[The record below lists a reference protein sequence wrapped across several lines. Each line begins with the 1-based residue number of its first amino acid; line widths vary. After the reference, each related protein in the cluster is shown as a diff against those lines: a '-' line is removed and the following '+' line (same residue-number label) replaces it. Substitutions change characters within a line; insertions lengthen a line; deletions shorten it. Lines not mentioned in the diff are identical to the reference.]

1 MEYVR
6 FKINILQILVV
17 AKRLYLKKIKE
28 ALYIDI
34 KRKYK
39 EEMEGVHDSVFNN
52 QNKQLMAKVNFLYQA
67 ESFMSESHISQLH
80 DNAQKTTRKWRYF
93 IQGVMKRK
101 VQGKIRTRLKQGLLK
116 ESRKLIV

>member
-1 MEYVR
+1 
-6 FKINILQILVV
+6 
-17 AKRLYLKKIKE
+17 
-28 ALYIDI
+28 
-34 KRKYK
+34 
-39 EEMEGVHDSVFNN
+39 
-52 QNKQLMAKVNFLYQA
+52 MAKVNFLYQA

-93 IQGVMKRK
+93 IQSVMKRK

>member
-1 MEYVR
+1 
-6 FKINILQILVV
+6 
-17 AKRLYLKKIKE
+17 
-28 ALYIDI
+28 
-34 KRKYK
+34 
-39 EEMEGVHDSVFNN
+39 
-52 QNKQLMAKVNFLYQA
+52 MAKVNFLYQA

-80 DNAQKTTRKWRYF
+80 DNAQKTIRKWRYF